1 MRDLFIYLDFHKE
14 VSWIKKIQSQEY
26 ARVPGTL
33 SKLADYYL
41 RKRLDILGEKPL
53 VVDRRLGRPF
63 PYMAFWFAD
72 AFGLANSEAVRK
84 LALSLVYISICV
96 SARDDLVD
104 AKLRLNGRKVS
115 THALICLMDLYYNK
129 YFQIFKALFP
139 PTSRFWYIMSDC
151 FNGWQAYEAWSFLF
165 KSSEDFDPLSQHFL
179 KKSSQYLL
187 AITLP
192 TIAATAFLTNKEP
205 KIPQITR
212 YLRYYWMGWKM
223 VDDIKD
229 WERDIN
235 TPKFSHSSVIHHA
248 IKKYRMRKK
257 LTVRDMQSMFL
268 SKNYVIEI
276 YDSLLGWYKKAQHSS
291 STFDS
296 KYLKEFMNS
305 QIQLYSDERN
315 LHLNRI
321 SKFNEGIKDL
331 ILREGLDR

>member
-1 MRDLFIYLDFHKE
+1 VRDLFIYFDFEKE
-14 VSWIKKIQSQEY
+14 VSWIKRVQSQEY
-26 ARVPGTL
+26 ATFPGTL

-41 RKRLDILGEKPL
+41 RKRLDILGEKSL

-72 AFGLANSEAVRK
+72 SFGLANSEDIRK

-104 AKLRLNGRKVS
+104 AKLKLNGRKAA
-115 THALICLMDLYYNK
+115 THALICLTDLYYNK
-129 YFQIFKALFP
+129 YFQIFKALLP
-139 PTSRFWYIMSDC
+139 PSSRFWYIMSNC
-151 FNGWQAYEAWSFLF
+151 FNDWESYEAWSFLF
-165 KSSEDFDPLSQHFL
+165 NSLNDFDPLSQHFL

-192 TIAATAFLTNKEP
+192 TIAATAFLTNNES

-212 YLRYYWMGWKM
+212 FLRYYWMGWKM

-229 WERDIN
+229 WKRDIN

-248 IKKYRMRKK
+248 IKKYGMRNK
-257 LTVRDMQSMFL
+257 LTERNMQSMFL
-268 SKNYVIEI
+268 SKNYVNEI
-276 YDSLLGWYKKAQHSS
+276 YSSLLGWYKKAQHNLSS
-291 STFDS
+291 FDS
-296 KYLKEFMNS
+296 KYLEEFMNS
-305 QIQLYSDERN
+305 QIQLHRDERN

-321 SKFNEGIKDL
+321 AKFNEGIKDL
-331 ILREGLDR
+331 LLREGS